1 MDDRGNKTEL
11 GPAWDPML
19 DAYMILDADGCCVH
33 LSEGA
38 AQLLDCSPHAHQGK
52 PIWPAFPAS
61 VGESLRHSA
70 TVAAERQ
77 APLTLETRWLPE
89 NRWIECTL
97 QPSAGGMRISFADV
111 TARRRIDRMS
121 EGHRIVLTGIAAQH
135 PLAENLGL
143 IAQLHEELNPDAL
156 CSILL
161 LDADRSHVLHGAA
174 PNLPDAYNTAIHG
187 VAIGEG
193 QGSCGTALY
202 RRERVVVAD
211 IATDP
216 LWSGYRDIALE
227 HGLLACWSTPVFGS
241 NGQPVG
247 SFAVYYREAR
257 EPSSYELD
265 CIDQML
271 TITTIAIES
280 AQLIDKVHERDG
292 FFALSLEIYCVF
304 DTRSQRIIQA
314 NPAFTQVTGFS
325 EAELASSSY
334 DAFVHP
340 DDLASCAAAV
350 TALRNEGDR
359 VSRVTYRFRCK
370 DGSYRWLSWD
380 SFVGPDGKAFA
391 VGRDVSE
398 QLRAEAELAHA
409 ASHDAVTGLPHRIV
423 FEKALAAMVA
433 SAEHPVWVMLIGL
446 DRFQVVNEFMGHF
459 IGDDVLRRVAV
470 RLQEALAESG
480 RIARFAGDE
489 FAIAYVTSDH
499 AEMFALAARLREAV
513 ATPIESN
520 DYRVILSASV
530 GISHSPDHGLDT
542 QDLLSRAEAAMH
554 RAKRQGRDCI
564 VEFSVEEMEDTESRL
579 ALGRSLRGAVERG
592 EMELH
597 YQPQRDASSL
607 ALTGF
612 EALIRWISPEL
623 GRVSPARFIPIAETL
638 GMMPEIG
645 EWVVGEVCRQAR
657 QWLDQGHRDFEIA
670 FNVSAQELQRPG
682 FVDQV
687 RHALAL
693 HEVPAST
700 LNIELTESSLM
711 ENVERVRRT
720 LIELRALG
728 TKLSLDDFGTGYSS
742 LAYLKQFPI
751 DKLKIDQRFVRGL
764 PYSDDDAAIAQT
776 IVVLAHQLRMRVS
789 AEGVE
794 TEEQAEFL
802 RQLGCD
808 ELQGFH
814 LGRPASANAASAF
827 FASAEDLTVAEAGSR
842 FKDAS

>member
-1 MDDRGNKTEL
+1 MEEWHESTEPCGAQL
-11 GPAWDPML
+11 SNATLVLDSSGRCTSLSDAAVRLLTGGPAGDLVGRVVW
-19 DAYMILDADGCCVH
+19 G
-33 LSEGA
+33 
-38 AQLLDCSPHAHQGK
+38 
-52 PIWPAFPAS
+52 AFPS
-61 VGESLRHSA
+61 GVGDSLRHSA
-70 TVAAERQ
+70 AIAMERQ
-77 APLTLETRWLPE
+77 EILTLETRWLPE
-89 NRWIECTL
+89 NRWIECTI
-97 QPSAGGMRISFADV
+97 QPRPDSMCIGFRDV
-111 TARRRIDRMS
+111 TTRRRVDRMS
-121 EGHRIVLTGIAAQH
+121 EGHREVLTGIAAQH
-135 PLAENLGL
+135 PLADNLTL
-143 IAQLHEELNPDAL
+143 IAQLHEELNPGAL

-161 LDADRSHVLHGAA
+161 VDADGRHVLHGAA
-174 PNLPDAYNTAIHG
+174 PSLPTAYNSAIHG

-193 QGSCGTALY
+193 QGSCGTALH
-202 RRERVVVAD
+202 RRERVIVAD
-211 IATDP
+211 VATDP
-216 LWSGYRDIALE
+216 LWSDFRDVAIE
-227 HGLLACWSTPVFGS
+227 NGLLACWSTPVFGS
-241 NGQPVG
+241 NGRALG
-247 SFAVYYREAR
+247 SFAVYHRDAR
-257 EPSSYELD
+257 KPSDYELD
-265 CIDQML
+265 CVDQML

-280 AQLIDKVHERDG
+280 AQLLERVQERDG

-304 DTRSQRIIQA
+304 DIRSQRIIQA
-314 NPAFTQVTGFS
+314 NPAFSQVTGFS
-325 EAELASSSY
+325 EAELASRSY

-340 DDLASCAAAV
+340 DDLGSCAAAV
-350 TALRNEGDR
+350 AALRNEGDR
-359 VSRVTYRFRCK
+359 VSQVTYRFRCK

-398 QLRAEAELAHA
+398 KLRAEAELAHA

-423 FEKALAAMVA
+423 FEAALAAMVG
-433 SAEHPVWVMLIGL
+433 SAEDPVWVMLIGL

-459 IGDDVLRRVAV
+459 IGDDVLRRVAM
-470 RLQEALAESG
+470 RLQDALGGNG

-489 FAIAYVTSDH
+489 FAIACATPEH
-499 AEMFALAARLREAV
+499 AEMLALAAQLRTAV

-520 DYRVILSASV
+520 DYRVILSASM

-579 ALGRSLRGAVERG
+579 TLGRSLRGAVQRG

-597 YQPQRDASSL
+597 YQPQRDATSL

-657 QWLDQGHRDFEIA
+657 EWLDQGHRDFEIA

-687 RHALAL
+687 RDALSV

-711 ENVERVRRT
+711 ENVDRVRRT
-720 LIELRALG
+720 LAELRAIG
-728 TKLSLDDFGTGYSS
+728 TRLSLDDFGTGYSS

-794 TEEQAEFL
+794 TGEQAEFL
-802 RQLGCD
+802 RKLGCD
-808 ELQGFH
+808 ELQGYY
-814 LGRPASANAASAF
+814 LGRPAAAPSASAF
-827 FASAEDLTVAEAGSR
+827 FPAAQVTATG
-842 FKDAS
+842 DASESLQNAS